1 MATFVPCSAKAR
13 TMPRPI
19 LEPPP
24 VTIAVLPSSPKKS
37 NWNFSPP
44 VLSLMSRAPALDFQ
58 TGKTSLPANSN
69 QATLYHTG
77 NTTYRCFLPD
87 LTGFIASSCI
97 EPDYQRRSAKT
108 NLAGCQPQAGIQ
120 PRYSGFRVQGTAGS
134 PPSTAQFMMLA
145 TSANRVNIEMS
156 AVPRVRCYVTISSG
170 FDG

>member
-1 MATFVPCSAKAR
+1 VNFC
-13 TMPRPI
+13 
-19 LEPPP
+19 P
-24 VTIAVLPSSPKKS
+24 VVL
-37 NWNFSPP
+37 NF
-44 VLSLMSRAPALDFQ
+44 MSRAPALDLR
-58 TGKTSLPANSN
+58 TGKLSLPARSN

-108 NLAGCQPQAGIQ
+108 SLAGCQPQAGIQ

-145 TSANRVNIEMS
+145 ISIGHVNPRMKRCVRYCQLSVDRFHHIEREGS
-156 AVPRVRCYVTISSG
+156 LTRGESRDRS
-170 FDG
+170 DDLL